1 MKLLLIFIYLIT
13 SNISYALEKPNI
25 KNLVLSKNPKIYEEV
40 VFKDSNDY
48 DVNLDDFKGKL
59 LILNFWAT
67 WCAPCR
73 EEMPSL
79 DDLQSNSNFDN
90 LKIFPINIGQENLS
104 KSDAFF
110 KEIGIQNLE
119 IYFDAPITLAKKFSL
134 RGVPTTILFNKKGE
148 EFGRIMGTIDFNN
161 LEFINWLK
169 TFAYLGLDSKEPV
182 TVGSSKVAPRD
193 VLAAVLPNPAKL
205 GHLMHGKTCAG
216 TWVKGTLDGV
226 SRELYLYHVA
236 DNETTMRE
244 WGAQAVLWQTAV
256 CPVVALELLATGV
269 WAGTG
274 VKGPDAFDSVPFLNL
289 LGEYG
294 THHGMVE
301 LGSGLWPSPRPAS
314 KPSWDRPVQR
324 PSVRL
329 R

>member
-13 SNISYALEKPNI
+13 CNIGYALEKPNI
-25 KNLVLSKNPKIYEEV
+25 KNLVLSKNTKIYEEV
-40 VFKDSNDY
+40 VFKDSNNY
-48 DVNLDDFKGKL
+48 DVNLGDFKGKL

-148 EFGRIMGTIDFNN
+148 EFGRIMGSIDFNN

-169 TFAYLGLDSKEPV
+169 QY
-182 TVGSSKVAPRD
+182 
-193 VLAAVLPNPAKL
+193 N
-205 GHLMHGKTCAG
+205 
-216 TWVKGTLDGV
+216 
-226 SRELYLYHVA
+226 
-236 DNETTMRE
+236 
-244 WGAQAVLWQTAV
+244 
-256 CPVVALELLATGV
+256 
-269 WAGTG
+269 
-274 VKGPDAFDSVPFLNL
+274 
-289 LGEYG
+289 
-294 THHGMVE
+294 
-301 LGSGLWPSPRPAS
+301 
-314 KPSWDRPVQR
+314 
-324 PSVRL
+324 
-329 R
+329 